1 VVWRKFDSQVYIE
14 PFCCTQR
21 TRNLC
26 LVHNS
31 PGTVNVEWQ
40 ILKTFGIGSE
50 FISSKK
56 L

>member
-14 PFCCTQR
+14 PFVALER

-26 LVHNS
+26 LVHSS

-40 ILKTFGIGSE
+40 ILKTFGIGCDL
-50 FISSKK
+50 ISSKK
-56 L
+56 M